1 MRDQDDV
8 SQCRVRPGARAG
20 QQAAVLRAG
29 SPHQPVSPQYAFQ
42 EEQEKPLPV
51 HSSQCCK
58 CCPVPAAQQDPPTAP
73 SPPAPHIGDAQ
84 EWGPCLPWGAG
95 PQPKW
100 GSTSPHTLSPSL
112 FPSSLPCLPVFLC
125 CLPAP
130 QCGSPPVGLSRS
142 GQGCGGHGNGGGKD
156 CLPGSLGKGQ
166 QGWREACSVGAM
178 AEVSGGS
185 EVAAWFVPTRA
196 SVSPSVITPGPCTP
210 WHCPKNSSVP
220 LCPAPGPV
228 PCAVQCHHA

>member
-142 GQGCGGHGNGGGKD
+142 GQGCGGTWQWGGVRTVSRGAWAR
-156 CLPGSLGKGQ
+156 GSKAGERLAQWGQWQRYLGDLRWQLGLSQ
-166 QGWREACSVGAM
+166 
-178 AEVSGGS
+178 
-185 EVAAWFVPTRA
+185 
-196 SVSPSVITPGPCTP
+196 
-210 WHCPKNSSVP
+210 
-220 LCPAPGPV
+220 PV
-228 PCAVQCHHA
+228 PQFPLL